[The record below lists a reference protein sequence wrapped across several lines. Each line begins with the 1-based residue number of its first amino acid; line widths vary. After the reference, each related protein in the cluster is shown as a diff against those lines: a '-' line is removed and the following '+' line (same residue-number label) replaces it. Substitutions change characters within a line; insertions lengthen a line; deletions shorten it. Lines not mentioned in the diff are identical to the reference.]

1 MKTSAIIKRAS
12 QQARN
17 AMQQL
22 DTGAVADLLDLYTRA
37 ADEVRAAIRAK
48 VGPDEAVPR
57 EHLQG
62 LLRQIEDIITRLGTE
77 RDAALTQ
84 AITEAAALGVRP
96 YTVQGAMAVGG
107 VVGTSTPAVLESG
120 AAMKI
125 SQAAVEFVMNFRA
138 ADGLTLSDRLWRLDQ
153 GAKEALTRAVANAV
167 VQGWSGAKAAQ
178 DLALRGVAIPL
189 DVAAQV
195 RGAKADR
202 LVGLADLL
210 TSSKSGAEPEL
221 WKAERVLRTE
231 INRAHGEA
239 YMDGA
244 ESTPGFAGFQFLLSP
259 RHPEPDICFRRGTLV
274 TTRRG
279 QVPIEDVEIGDVALT
294 HLGRWRPVVKLYR
307 SASGPSG
314 LVRLRCQVANN
325 RTLEAV
331 MTPNHPV
338 LTPSGWTAA
347 GDLRTGSR
355 VVCLDRVQPLRHQPP
370 GAGADRTASA
380 GSGGTASGCAA
391 RTADP
396 ARCGEHDGP
405 RHHTPHTSA
414 PDWPSPTGWS
424 TFGAAMRRL
433 LGCLRSMPG
442 FLSRCAGPTA
452 KAGTAPSAGTTPD
465 GACQSSGLPRPAW
478 AHTRCSSISAPF
490 GSSLAQ
496 IQPSTSCKPAAWW
509 RGLADSRRWNSTPG
523 PALAPSTLVPGTLF
537 HSLGMWPQPA
547 CLGPSTV
554 PRRRDRRSAWWRF
567 ADRAPTAQGLVSAAL
582 RSVRKILFQAC
593 GEDISFT
600 PHHATVEK
608 LPATGEDV
616 FNLEVEDDH
625 SYVANGIVAHNCD
638 LLAEQNLHG
647 LGPGVYPTREQTPW
661 PAHPN
666 TLSFVVM
673 VFEEDITE
681 ADRAGK
687 ETELQALQRLAP
699 EVRAGALGVTKAGY
713 FDQGLLRR
721 GMIRSPLR
729 AVNAR
734 LERQGVV

>member
-1 MKTSAIIKRAS
+1 MKQAAIIKRAS

-22 DTGAVADLLDLYTRA
+22 DAGGVADLLEIYSRA
-37 ADEVRAAIRAK
+37 ADEVRAAIRAR
-48 VGPDEAVPR
+48 VGADEAVPR
-57 EHLQG
+57 EQLQG

-107 VVGTSTPAVLESG
+107 VVGTSAPAVLESG

-138 ADGLTLSDRLWRLDQ
+138 ADGLTLSDRLWRMDQ
-153 GAKEALTRAVANAV
+153 GAKEAMTRAVANAV

-178 DLALRGVAIPL
+178 DLALRGVAIPA

-195 RGAKADR
+195 RAAKADK

-239 YMDGA
+239 YMAGA
-244 ESTPGFAGFQFLLSP
+244 EQTPGFAGFKFLLSS
-259 RHPEPDICFRRGTLV
+259 RHPAPDI
-274 TTRRG
+274 
-279 QVPIEDVEIGDVALT
+279 
-294 HLGRWRPVVKLYR
+294 
-307 SASGPSG
+307 
-314 LVRLRCQVANN
+314 
-325 RTLEAV
+325 
-331 MTPNHPV
+331 
-338 LTPSGWTAA
+338 
-347 GDLRTGSR
+347 
-355 VVCLDRVQPLRHQPP
+355 
-370 GAGADRTASA
+370 
-380 GSGGTASGCAA
+380 
-391 RTADP
+391 
-396 ARCGEHDGP
+396 
-405 RHHTPHTSA
+405 
-414 PDWPSPTGWS
+414 
-424 TFGAAMRRL
+424 
-433 LGCLRSMPG
+433 
-442 FLSRCAGPTA
+442 
-452 KAGTAPSAGTTPD
+452 
-465 GACQSSGLPRPAW
+465 
-478 AHTRCSSISAPF
+478 
-490 GSSLAQ
+490 
-496 IQPSTSCKPAAWW
+496 
-509 RGLADSRRWNSTPG
+509 
-523 PALAPSTLVPGTLF
+523 
-537 HSLGMWPQPA
+537 
-547 CLGPSTV
+547 
-554 PRRRDRRSAWWRF
+554 
-567 ADRAPTAQGLVSAAL
+567 
-582 RSVRKILFQAC
+582 
-593 GEDISFT
+593 
-600 PHHATVEK
+600 
-608 LPATGEDV
+608 
-616 FNLEVEDDH
+616 
-625 SYVANGIVAHNCD
+625 CD
-638 LLAEQNLHG
+638 LLAAQNLHG

-666 TLSFVVM
+666 TLSFVVV

-734 LERQGVV
+734 LARQGVV

>member
-1 MKTSAIIKRAS
+1 MKQAAIIKRAS

-22 DTGAVADLLDLYTRA
+22 DAGGVADLLEIYTRA
-37 ADEVRAAIRAK
+37 AEEVRAAIRAK

-107 VVGTSTPAVLESG
+107 VVGTSAPAVLESG

-125 SQAAVEFVMNFRA
+125 SQTAVEFVMNFRA
-138 ADGLTLSDRLWRLDQ
+138 ADGLTLSDRLWRMDQ

-178 DLALRGVAIPL
+178 DLALRGVAIPA

-239 YMDGA
+239 YMAGA
-244 ESTPGFAGFQFLLSP
+244 QQTPGFAGFQFLLSP
-259 RHPEPDICFRRGTLV
+259 RHPKPDICFRRGTLV

-279 QVPIEDVEIGDVALT
+279 PVPIEDVKIGDDALT

-307 SASGPSG
+307 SASGPNG
-314 LVRLRCQVANN
+314 LVRLRCQAANS

-338 LTPSGWTAA
+338 LTPSGWIPA

-355 VVCLDRVQPLRHQPP
+355 VVCLDRVPALPLPLC
-370 GAGADRTASA
+370 GAGADRTASR
-380 GSGGTASGCAA
+380 GSGGTASGFGV
-391 RTADP
+391 RTSEKE
-396 ARCGEHDGP
+396 RCDGYAPLAHCTP
-405 RHHTPHTSA
+405 RTVDEGLPL
-414 PDWPSPTGWS
+414 PTGWS
-424 TFGAAMRRL
+424 MTGAAMRLWSGFRL
-433 LGCLRSMPG
+433 SIRG
-442 FLSRCAGPTA
+442 FLASCAGLTSIA
-452 KAGTAPSAGTTPD
+452 EIAPSAGTYRG
-465 GACQSSGLPRPAW
+465 GACQSSGCLHQSSG
-478 AHTRCSSISAPF
+478 HTPCSNISAPC
-490 GSSLAQ
+490 GSRGKRT
-496 IQPSTSCKPAAWW
+496 TSSKSDRSAAWW
-509 RGLADSRRWNSTPG
+509 RGLADSRCSNSTRWPVS
-523 PALAPSTLVPGTLF
+523 PPSSVAQRSFF
-537 HSLGMWPQPA
+537 HNLGIWHQPA
-547 CLGPSTV
+547 CLGPSTA
-554 PRRRDRRSAWWRF
+554 PRRHDRKSAWWPF
-567 ADRAPTAQGLVSAAL
+567 AVRAPIGLGWVSAAC
-582 RSVRKILFQAC
+582 RSVRRFLFQAC
-593 GEDISFT
+593 AEHISFK
-600 PHHATVEK
+600 PHHAIVDK
-608 LPATGEDV
+608 LDATGEEV
-616 FNLEVEDDH
+616 FNLEVEGDH
-625 SYVANGIVAHNCD
+625 SYVANGIVVHNCD
-638 LLAEQNLHG
+638 LLAEQNVHG

-673 VFEEDITE
+673 VFEDDITPE
-681 ADRAGK
+681 DRAGK

-699 EVRAGALGVTKAGY
+699 EVRAGALGVTKAAY

-721 GMIRSPLR
+721 GMVRSTLR
-729 AVNAR
+729 AVDAR
-734 LERQGVV
+734 LTRQGKL